1 MVRFLLLAI
10 FTLISCQP
18 VYELTDKDRKDLET
32 YPENFLI
39 KNGKKNIVKARK
51 IEITDSIRKVHEL
64 DISQEN
70 NEDMYQERE

>member
-18 VYELTDKDRKDLET
+18 VYELTNKDRKDLET
-32 YPENFLI
+32 YPERFLVA
-39 KNGKKNIVKARK
+39 NGKKHIVKARK
-51 IEITDSIRKVHEL
+51 IEITDSIRKVQEL
-64 DISQEN
+64 DISKEN